1 MRKVSST
8 LAIVLAIAAACPTF
22 SGAEG
27 TIDESGTLAADP
39 STGGHRLSWLGV
51 AGKTYFVQYSDN
63 LVDWEYFSVIK
74 AGDGGVLDWGFVRPG
89 RNQFVRLI
97 STDHPTTEPEGDD
110 FDLDGVNNLDE
121 LSNGTDP
128 LASADTDA
136 DGLPD
141 DWEAA
146 HGLDSGSPG
155 DASSDGDG
163 DGLTAL
169 QEFGHGGNPN
179 RRDSDG
185 DGLLDGYEALKGT
198 PVGTAPQPPHVPL
211 SKTGLLVYCPSIAV
225 LSDDG

>member
-8 LAIVLAIAAACPTF
+8 LAIILAIAVSCPTF
-22 SGAEG
+22 ISAEG
-27 TIDESGTLAADP
+27 SVDESGTLVADP
-39 STGGHRLSWLGV
+39 STGGHQLSWLGV

-63 LVDWEYFSVIK
+63 LEEWEYFSVIK
-74 AGDGGVLDWGFVRPG
+74 AGDGGIIDWGFVRPG

-97 STDHPTTEPEGDD
+97 STDQATTDPEGDD

-128 LASADTDA
+128 LASADADA

-141 DWEAA
+141 DWETA
-146 HGLDSGSPG
+146 HGLDSGIPA
-155 DASSDGDG
+155 DAASDGDG

-169 QEFGHGGNPN
+169 QEFGHRANPN

-198 PVGTAPQPPHVPL
+198 PVGTAPLPPHVPIGS
-211 SKTGLLVYCPSIAV
+211 SKLLVFCPSIAV
-225 LSDDG
+225 LSDGG